1 MKRSPVLTRFA
12 AAALSCILCLAA
24 LPAAAQP
31 GRVVASTSWTAALA
45 RAAGAVEIVTIAPL
59 ELRHPP
65 EYEIKPSDLLAVRGA
80 SLVVYGGYERFA
92 KRLAEA
98 AGGDRIR
105 TLEVYTDNIP
115 SVIKAESRKIAEA
128 LGTLSAWET
137 WARSFDELTE
147 SLRRQVL
154 AAYPARRAVV
164 QRYQKTAAEW
174 VGFEVVGTFGPGEP
188 SPAAVLDLVKLAP
201 NLVIDNYHNPT
212 GKPVAE
218 ALKAPYVELINFPGR
233 AGTLTLEDVYRYNA
247 KVYLDAAAGR

>member
-1 MKRSPVLTRFA
+1 MKFLSLLRK
-12 AAALSCILCLAA
+12 ALATTLFVLAA
-24 LPAAAQP
+24 SAAVFAQQ

-45 RAAGAVEIVTIAPL
+45 RAAGAAEIVTIAPL

-65 EYEIKPSDLLAVRGA
+65 EYEIKPSDLQALRGA

-98 AGGDRIR
+98 AGGDGVR

-115 SVIKAESRKIAEA
+115 SVIKSESRKIAEA
-128 LGTLSAWET
+128 LGTLSVWEA

-154 AAYPARRAVV
+154 AAYPNRRAVV

-174 VGFEVVGTFGPGEP
+174 MGFEVAGTFGPGES
-188 SPAAVLDLVKLAP
+188 SPAAVLDLVKLVP
-201 NLVIDNYHNPT
+201 DLVIDNYHNPT

-218 ALKAPYVELINFPGR
+218 ARKVPYVELINFPGR

-247 KVYLDAAAGR
+247 KAYLDAAIRR

>member
-1 MKRSPVLTRFA
+1 MKSRCSSRVFA
-12 AAALSCILCLAA
+12 AAVLLLAA
-24 LPAAAQP
+24 AGLFAQP
-31 GRVVASTSWTAALA
+31 GRVIASTSWTAALA
-45 RAAGAVEIVTIAPL
+45 RAAGASDVVTIAPL

-65 EYEIKPSDLLAVRGA
+65 EYEIKPSDLLAVKGA
-80 SLVVYGGYERFA
+80 ALVVYGGYERFA
-92 KRLAEA
+92 KRLAET
-98 AGGDRIR
+98 AGGDGVR
-105 TLEVYTDNIP
+105 TLQVYTDNIP

-128 LGTLSAWET
+128 LGTLTAWEA

-147 SLRRQVL
+147 SLRSQVL

-174 VGFEVVGTFGPGEP
+174 MGFEVAGTFGPGEP

-218 ALKAPYVELINFPGR
+218 ALNVPYIELINFPGR
-233 AGTLTLEDVYRYNA
+233 AGTLSLEDVYRYNVKA
-247 KVYLDAAAGR
+247 YLDAVRR